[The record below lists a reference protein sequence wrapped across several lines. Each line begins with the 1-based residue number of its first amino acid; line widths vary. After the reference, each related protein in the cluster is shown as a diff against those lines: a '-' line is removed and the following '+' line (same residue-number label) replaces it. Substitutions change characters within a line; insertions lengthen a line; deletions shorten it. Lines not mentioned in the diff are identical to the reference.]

1 MIDYLEEEDG
11 KLNAYE
17 FKWNP
22 AKSKTKCPAS
32 FAAAYP
38 SSTYKVITPDN
49 IEEFINL

>member
-1 MIDYLEEEDG
+1 MIDYLEEEAG
-11 KLNAYE
+11 NLNAYE

-32 FAAAYP
+32 FAAAHP

-49 IEEFINL
+49 IEEFIKL